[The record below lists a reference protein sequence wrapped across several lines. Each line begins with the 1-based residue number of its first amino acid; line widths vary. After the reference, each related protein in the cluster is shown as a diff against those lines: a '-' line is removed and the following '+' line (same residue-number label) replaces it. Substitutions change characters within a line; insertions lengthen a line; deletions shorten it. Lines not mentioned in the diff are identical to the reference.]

1 MVHRGTRVMEF
12 ANVNTSAEARR
23 SAQVQHQLQRLAR
36 GGNYHRYAMQQW
48 LIDERERRARILLNY
63 TRPPLADIVRGS
75 STMLGPTQFLIDF
88 AIVGFGKC
96 GTSTLLF
103 WLAQH
108 SHIQTFHEELW
119 DLVQQQPA
127 NLIRHYYNRLN
138 IGHYQRGHKCPGEI
152 VLPYVLDYYR
162 KYWPRTKL
170 IIGVRHP
177 VRWFESLYNF
187 RIQNLLPQEWLQ
199 GDFPH
204 PNQLIGR
211 CMGGMKHTCTERGN
225 FAYHLIRLGKQ
236 HWNTSANLQLQRGPD
251 GSMPPPPRE
260 ATALE
265 ETIVGYYRKDRYS
278 FTDDVKYL
286 PNPVFLF
293 DVTQFSDTN
302 ATRQAQ
308 FRRDIQEFLNV
319 PPQLGPLL
327 HYKPGRQWVASE
339 QAQRDARKIDIC
351 HAEFAPVRQELL
363 RLSRQNAEWL
373 ASVFLQLP
381 DVHVSS
387 RDYVIHD
394 ILERWRHDPCDE
406 TKKQDDDDDDHDEPT
421 RPETT

>member
-1 MVHRGTRVMEF
+1 MEP
-12 ANVNTSAEARR
+12 AVSDGGGGDNAEALRQ
-23 SAQVQHQLQRLAR
+23 AHVQQQLQRLAR
-36 GGNYHRYAMQQW
+36 GGNYNRYAMQQL
-48 LIDERERRARILLNY
+48 LIEERERHARMVLNY
-63 TRPPLADIVRGS
+63 TRPPLADIVRGNNRII
-75 STMLGPTQFLIDF
+75 GPTQFLMDF

-96 GTSTLLF
+96 GTSTLLY

-108 SHIQTFHEELW
+108 PRIQTFHEELW
-119 DLVQQQPA
+119 DLVQQNPA
-127 NLIRHYYNRLN
+127 NLIRNYYNRLN
-138 IGHYQRGHKCPGEI
+138 IGHFQRGHKCPGEI
-152 VLPYVLDYYR
+152 VMPYVLDYYR

-187 RIQNLLPQEWLQ
+187 RIQNLLPEEWLQ

-211 CMGGMKHTCTERGN
+211 CMGGMKHTCTEKGN
-225 FAYHLIRLGKQ
+225 FAYYLIRLGKQ

-251 GSMPPPPRE
+251 GGLPPPPRE

-278 FTDDVKYL
+278 ITDDVKYM
-286 PNPVFLF
+286 PNPVFFF

-351 HAEFAPVRQELL
+351 QAEFVPVRKELM
-363 RLSRQNAEWL
+363 RLSRQNAEWM
-373 ASVFLQLP
+373 ASVFLHLP

-387 RDYVIHD
+387 RDYVMHD

-406 TKKQDDDDDDHDEPT
+406 TTNQHDPAQRKYSHPPGNHVT
-421 RPETT
+421 